1 MKFNKVI
8 REYMEK
14 VLNEK
19 RTIADKADPETI
31 AYTTRRKAAQTEV
44 QTIIERAE

>member
-1 MKFNKVI
+1 MKENTYKPERKEIMKFNKVI

-19 RTIADKADPETI
+19 RTIADEADPETI
-31 AYTTRRKAAQTEV
+31 AYATRR
-44 QTIIERAE
+44 